1 MPYCTRNVSTRAELQ
16 HSRQVGNGFPAAACI
31 CLHVGPI
38 SPPSFILPVVRQQ
51 DFDLLHARPDE
62 LVDCD
67 FAVSVLVHLLERR
80 LGEEILKNGQKER
93 VMSLSFIHVG

>member
-1 MPYCTRNVSTRAELQ
+1 MRA
-16 HSRQVGNGFPAAACI
+16 P
-31 CLHVGPI
+31 
-38 SPPSFILPVVRQQ
+38 SPFHPPVVQQQ

-80 LGEEILKNGQKER
+80 LGEEILKRER
-93 VMSLSFIHVG
+93 ERCQCRSFMSARERGEKREMSMHKGASINDIRKFSDSLTPSPLVRIWI